1 MLVLMD
7 EGGNPAALT
16 VTRCGMSIEG
26 GRMLAV
32 LAGLWGLLL
41 LRALTATLFG
51 ILALLWPGLTLTA
64 LIILFGAYALVDG
77 TAALIL
83 AIGARGLPGFGS
95 LLFEG
100 LVGIAAGVLTF
111 LYPGLTAIALLVVIA
126 AWAILTGMG
135 AIATATALRKELT
148 GEWPLPFVGALS
160 ILLGLLLI
168 LRPGEGAL
176 ALVWMIAL
184 YALVTGV
191 TQMVLAL
198 RMRQLA
204 QEMASA

>member
-1 MLVLMD
+1 MI
-7 EGGNPAALT
+7 AAF
-16 VTRCGMSIEG
+16 
-26 GRMLAV
+26 
-32 LAGLWGLLL
+32 AGQWGLLL
-41 LRALTATLFG
+41 LRALAAMLFG

-64 LIILFGAYALVDG
+64 LIVLFAAYALVDG
-77 TAALIL
+77 AAALIL
-83 AIGARGLPGFGS
+83 AIGSRGLPGFGS

-111 LYPGLTAIALLVVIA
+111 LYPGLTAAALLVVIA
-126 AWAILTGMG
+126 VWAILTGMG